1 MIDLHMHT
9 TASDGRS
16 SPEAL
21 IGEVSAAGCHT
32 VAVTDHDTIAGV
44 AAARETAM
52 RAGLSFVSGIEM
64 TAVVEGVDVHILGY
78 FIDIT
83 EPGLGDFLRLQRER
97 RRERVV
103 VMGERL
109 HRSGAPVD
117 IAAILEVPIES
128 GRAVGRP
135 AVAQALVAAGHASDV
150 PDAFNRYLVE
160 GRPGHVPRVGP
171 GPAEV
176 IARVRAAGGVSSLA
190 HPGKLRRDHLIERM
204 VADGLDALEVY
215 HSDHTVGDVVRYQGL
230 ADRLGVMVTG
240 GSDYHG
246 PGSGRTSGLG
256 EVGLPPSAF
265 DRLVSYASR
274 PR

>member
-1 MIDLHMHT
+1 VIDLHMHT

-21 IGEVSAAGCHT
+21 IDEVSAAGCHT

-44 AAARETAM
+44 AAARETAT

-78 FIDIT
+78 FIDIA
-83 EPGLGDFLRLQRER
+83 EPSLGEFLRLQRER

-103 VMGERL
+103 AMGERL

-135 AVAQALVAAGHASDV
+135 AVARALVAAGHASDV
-150 PDAFNRYLVE
+150 ADAFNRFLVE
-160 GRPGHVPRVGP
+160 GRPGHVPRTGP

-230 ADRLGVMVTG
+230 ADRLGAMVTG

-274 PR
+274 LG